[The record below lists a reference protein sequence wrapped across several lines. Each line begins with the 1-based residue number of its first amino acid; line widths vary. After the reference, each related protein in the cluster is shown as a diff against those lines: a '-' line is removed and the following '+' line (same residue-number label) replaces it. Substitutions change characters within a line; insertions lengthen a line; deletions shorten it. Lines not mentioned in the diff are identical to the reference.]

1 MIRRLARFP
10 AVAGGS
16 LAAVLTAV
24 RPAGACVAVGIPFA
38 PKLDLSTMP
47 TGIQRLSDTILTGAV
62 IVLVLGGIVAI
73 IATVAAR
80 RAQTSDPDG
89 TASGMQHVARIGFAA
104 AGIAALPLLV
114 GMALAFG
121 SSLTC

>member
-1 MIRRLARFP
+1 MIRRLARFA

-47 TGIQRLSDTILTGAV
+47 AGIQRLSDTILTGAV

-80 RAQTSDPDG
+80 RAQNPDG